1 METKDGEEDR
11 ISKLSNTLLIHVLS
25 FLETRYSVRTSILST
40 RWKNLWACVPN
51 LTFHLHSPP
60 SYGFSNF
67 IDRVLLLH
75 DLPQIHT
82 FTFTCN
88 SIFDIKPNRLNSWI
102 SFAIKRHVHH
112 LYIDFIHGLFFRPLN
127 FPLSLFT
134 CESLVDLTLGFNTC
148 IVSNLPDSI
157 CFPNLKSLKIWVAD
171 PDDSLTEN
179 LFRSCP
185 VLEVLFLRARL
196 ELDKD
201 EDEDDEVIFNIC
213 TQSLRVLRLYLE
225 ADSYDERCCF
235 GHEVVIDAP
244 ALDDLLLDDNFMACY
259 SINNVSS
266 SLAIVHVDIGLFF
279 WPRIAECDCHNR
291 VLELLGGISNVRSL
305 YLSSTTLRV
314 LGYAEDNDQL
324 TLGNLTRL
332 ELGVVYLSKLL
343 LDLLAKMP
351 NLESLKL
358 IMDHQAV
365 YRNCYHEEEEEFY
378 EIQRPPCLLSH
389 LKVIEVDD
397 FEGLE
402 SDLLLVE
409 YFLKNAKVL
418 NKMVIKNQNL
428 VSVKVEVL
436 KRLLMFPR
444 GSKTCEIEAR
454 DLIANL
460 QEIQKFTQHNVLDVT
475 TKYKHEANKKS
486 RFEEFEVD
494 DFVWAVLTKDKFS
507 TSKYNKL
514 AARKIGPLQV
524 VERIHQ
530 NAYRLKLPSH
540 IRTSNVF
547 DVEHLIPYYE
557 DSFDEE
563 HTNSRV
569 YSLSRGDNDAVCIAE
584 KYMTTRD
591 HRKAH

>member
-102 SFAIKRHVHH
+102 SFAIKRRVHH

-266 SLAIVHVDIGLFF
+266 SLAIVHVDVGLFF

-314 LGYAEDNDQL
+314 
-324 TLGNLTRL
+324 
-332 ELGVVYLSKLL
+332 S
-343 LDLLAKMP
+343 
-351 NLESLKL
+351 S
-358 IMDHQAV
+358 
-365 YRNCYHEEEEEFY
+365 F
-378 EIQRPPCLLSH
+378 
-389 LKVIEVDD
+389 
-397 FEGLE
+397 F
-402 SDLLLVE
+402 
-409 YFLKNAKVL
+409 FL
-418 NKMVIKNQNL
+418 
-428 VSVKVEVL
+428 
-436 KRLLMFPR
+436 
-444 GSKTCEIEAR
+444 
-454 DLIANL
+454 
-460 QEIQKFTQHNVLDVT
+460 
-475 TKYKHEANKKS
+475 
-486 RFEEFEVD
+486 
-494 DFVWAVLTKDKFS
+494 DKFCRFI
-507 TSKYNKL
+507 Y
-514 AARKIGPLQV
+514 KIVDCSDIFKNIIMLMNFLV
-524 VERIHQ
+524 
-530 NAYRLKLPSH
+530 
-540 IRTSNVF
+540 
-547 DVEHLIPYYE
+547 
-557 DSFDEE
+557 
-563 HTNSRV
+563 
-569 YSLSRGDNDAVCIAE
+569 
-584 KYMTTRD
+584 
-591 HRKAH
+591 